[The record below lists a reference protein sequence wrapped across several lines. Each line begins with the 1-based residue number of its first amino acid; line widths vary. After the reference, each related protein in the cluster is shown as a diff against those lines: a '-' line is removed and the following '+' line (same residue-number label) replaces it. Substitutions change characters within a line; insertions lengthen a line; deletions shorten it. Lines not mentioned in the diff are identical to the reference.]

1 MIWTE
6 HKDYQ
11 LGQILY
17 DVGHCL
23 CVLQIKMGPQWETF
37 VAVDFLNI
45 IFTSRMDCL
54 PPTFTHIHIITLPTT
69 A

>member
-45 IFTSRMDCL
+45 IFTTGWTACRL
-54 PPTFTHIHIITLPTT
+54 LLHIYT
-69 A
+69 